1 MSEQPQKRQR
11 TERNAPD
18 AEPVYKQSEQV
29 WMTYGD
35 IIIQVQDMQFK
46 VNRDVLARNSVV
58 FAGMLDIPQP
68 VEQAQ
73 VDGLPVVQLV
83 GDSPKEVE
91 SLLAAFYDP
100 FYRTGSISF
109 DALAFSLRLGRKYE
123 AVTFKHDAAKRLHS
137 EFPNTLDR
145 WDKRQARQRLHG
157 MESIR
162 HSATIYVDL
171 LSLAWE
177 NGVYTSVPALGLHC
191 LSTYTLNELYDG
203 LLREDGSR
211 ATLPEDVQLMLAR
224 GQEHIQIFQRNMFEW
239 LREEGEVVPNQNECV
254 LYDDCEEQRQAMFK
268 IECGENRVDI
278 SFFLEQWEKL
288 AGGDWAGR
296 ICVDCNKA
304 AKVAH
309 DVQRAAA
316 WEKLPLFFGL
326 PAWNDLKDRD

>member
-11 TERNAPD
+11 TEHNAPD
-18 AEPVYKQSEQV
+18 AEPVYKQSE
-29 WMTYGD
+29 
-35 IIIQVQDMQFK
+35 QDMQFK

-58 FAGMLDIPQP
+58 FAGMLEIPQP

-73 VDGLPVVQLV
+73 VNGLPVVQLV

-100 FYRTGSISF
+100 YVFINPTSPTYLHLILVPADSTARGSISF

-162 HSATIYVDL
+162 QSPTIYVDL
-171 LSLAWE
+171 LSLAWGE
-177 NGVYTSVPALGLHC
+177 WRPTPLFLPSGYTVSALILW
-191 LSTYTLNELYDG
+191 SNELYDG

-211 ATLPEDVQLMLAR
+211 ATLPKDVQLMLAR
-224 GQEHIQIFQRNMFEW
+224 GQEHIQIFQRNMFQW
-239 LREEGEVVPNQNECV
+239 LREEGEV
-254 LYDDCEEQRQAMFK
+254 AMFK

-288 AGGDWAGR
+288 AGGTGLGEFVWIVTR
-296 ICVDCNKA
+296 RRRW
-304 AKVAH
+304 AH